1 MASLTKR
8 SGNYSIVFKTT
19 LNGKSYKKTYA
30 LGTKY
35 KKIAEQKK
43 LEYQKLY
50 DAGKIN
56 PFDDEWNLQD
66 YEKEQELDGTSL
78 TSPIISTLQKQFLK
92 DKTNVTEQTKTTY
105 RQIISQFMEQVGY
118 SMPVT
123 MINTDDIKS
132 FCLKPHLANA
142 SKKNYLIHLKAF
154 FNWVVDKEILESNP
168 CDDIKLPKTRDNL
181 VDKIIDEEQLNYIF
195 KKFKAYQ
202 KKHQESGAISTDQQ
216 KQHWFIPLITLAFYT
231 GLRRKEIIQLRW
243 EHVNIKDR
251 FLRVTDTKNGYERTV
266 PIFDKLYTELKRWK
280 EFNGNPK
287 KGLVFTS
294 PMSVPGGEKALRG
307 GYVSK
312 RFKYYATEEAKLKD
326 SIHFHGLRH
335 SCATFL
341 LRNGFNVIEVKNM
354 LGHKSLEVT
363 NKYVHLVANDLLNTA
378 NRNGLITEVKD

>member
-8 SGNYSIVFKTT
+8 NGYYSIVFKST
-19 LNGKSYKKTYA
+19 LNGKSFKKTYA

-43 LEYQKLY
+43 LEYEKLY
-50 DAGKIN
+50 DAGQIN
-56 PFDDEWNLQD
+56 PFDDNWNLQD
-66 YEKEQELDGTSL
+66 HEKEQELEGTSL
-78 TSPIISTLQKQFLK
+78 TSPIINTLQKQFLRE
-92 DKTNVTEQTKTTY
+92 KTNVTEKTRRTY
-105 RQIISQFMEQVGY
+105 KYIIRQFMDQVGH

-123 MINTDDIKS
+123 MIDANDIRS
-132 FCLKPHLANA
+132 FCLRPKLANA
-142 SKKNYLIHLKAF
+142 SKRNYLKHLKAF
-154 FNWVVDKEILESNP
+154 FNWVVEKEVLEVNP
-168 CDDIKLPKTRDNL
+168 CDKVGLPKTRDNL
-181 VDKIIDEEQLNYIF
+181 VDKIIDEEELKEIF

-202 KKHQESGAISTDQQ
+202 KKHQKSGAISTDEQ

-243 EHVNIKDR
+243 EHVNLKNR

-266 PIFDKLYTELKRWK
+266 PIFDKLYSELSKWHK
-280 EFNGNPK
+280 FNGKPK
-287 KGLVFTS
+287 KGLVFPS
-294 PMSVPGGEKALRG
+294 PRSVPNGKLAMMGDN
-307 GYVSK
+307 VSK

-378 NRNGLITEVKD
+378 SRNGLIKSQVG

>member
-8 SGNYSIVFKTT
+8 SGNYSIIFKTT

-43 LEYQKLY
+43 LEYEKLY

-56 PFDDEWNLQD
+56 PFDDDWNLQE

-92 DKTNVTEQTKTTY
+92 EKTNVTEQTKKTY
-105 RQIISQFMEQVGY
+105 RQIISQFMEEVGY

-123 MINTDDIKS
+123 MINSSDIKK

-154 FNWVVDKEILESNP
+154 FNWIVDKEILDSNP
-168 CDDIKLPKTRDNL
+168 CDNIGIPKTRDNL
-181 VDKIIDEEQLNYIF
+181 VDKIIDEEQLNEIF
-195 KKFKAYQ
+195 EKFKAYQ
-202 KKHQESGAISTDQQ
+202 KKHQESGAIKTDQQ

-243 EHVNIKDR
+243 EHVNLGSR

-266 PIFDKLYTELKRWK
+266 PIFDTLYTELKRWK

-287 KGLVFTS
+287 KGLVFPS
-294 PMSVPGGEKALRG
+294 PMSVPGGEKAIRG
-307 GYVSK
+307 GNVSK
-312 RFKYYATEEAKLKD
+312 RFKYFATEEANLKD

-378 NRNGLITEVKD
+378 NRNGLITESID